1 MSKIKEFSKRY
12 LIGFV
17 IGIFVF
23 GIVGVSAVTYFPSN
37 QTTYDNSTSGMAATD
52 VQGAIDELYNVCFPP
67 KTLGD

>member
-37 QTTYDNSTSGMAATD
+37 
-52 VQGAIDELYNVCFPP
+52 
-67 KTLGD
+67 